1 MVVSLPGHISFL
13 CLYLVYVL
21 RFVLVVD
28 CVRCQ
33 PWSYF
38 HIWTSHVFHWSDSMG
53 MLLFFSIVLFYQL
66 HSFDGSLVIGLLVLV
81 EIVSDTGCC

>member
-21 RFVLVVD
+21 RFVLVVG

-33 PWSYF
+33 SWSYF
-38 HIWTSHVFHWSDSMG
+38 HIWTNHVFHWSGSMG
-53 MLLFFSIVLFYQL
+53 MLLFFSILIQKNRFNPVYQTKKIPREVAL
-66 HSFDGSLVIGLLVLV
+66 K
-81 EIVSDTGCC
+81 TWP